1 MKLQSTRDI
10 FGQFAGSS
18 LRRALMSVKRINWSS
33 IVRRP
38 RHCQDGTY
46 NSSRHAMRGST
57 LKTYKYTSTIV
68 GWCFARLFD
77 YLRHLNGR

>member
-18 LRRALMSVKRINWSS
+18 LRRALMSVKRNNWCS

-57 LKTYKYTSTIV
+57 LKTYKHTSTIV

>member
-10 FGQFAGSS
+10 FGQFAGGS

-33 IVRRP
+33 IARRP
-38 RHCQDGTY
+38 RNCQDGTY
-46 NSSRHAMRGST
+46 NSRRHAMRGSK

-68 GWCFARLFD
+68 GWCYARLFD
-77 YLRHLNGR
+77 NLRDLNGC

>member
-10 FGQFAGSS
+10 FGQFAGGS

-33 IVRRP
+33 IVRGP

-46 NSSRHAMRGST
+46 NSRRNALRGSK

-68 GWCFARLFD
+68 GWCYARLFD
-77 YLRHLNGR
+77 NLRDLNGC